1 MTTLISIFVILTV
14 LFGALGFWGKYI
26 NDSDIWRG
34 EIRMYGGFFMA
45 IFNIFLVC
53 LAIFACLRWQMG
65 TDIKTGYIYAVDEA
79 FGRGTVHLRM
89 SLEAGEDSQN
99 PFCVQGENLEKAR
112 NLAGTGKKVRVTIPA
127 TDLHFENN
135 YFACTYEA
143 IIEEELKNE

>member
-14 LFGALGFWGKYI
+14 LFGALGFWGKHIYD
-26 NDSDIWRG
+26 NSTWHCEG
-34 EIRMYGGFFMA
+34 EKRMYGGFFMTILNILFIGVA
-45 IFNIFLVC
+45 ILTCI
-53 LAIFACLRWQMG
+53 RWQMG

-89 SLEAGEDSQN
+89 SLEAGKDSQN
-99 PFCVQGENLEKAR
+99 PFCVQDENLEKAR

-127 TDLHFENN
+127 TDFHFENN

-143 IIEEELKNE
+143 IIEEEE